1 MEQEYQEHIS
11 IIKSQMDGQEM
22 CEVSMYGGVDSLS
35 SLVFSAMISNPR
47 FAEVIINAA
56 VNYHNI
62 NTSPVAHLN

>member
-1 MEQEYQEHIS
+1 
-11 IIKSQMDGQEM
+11 MDGQEM